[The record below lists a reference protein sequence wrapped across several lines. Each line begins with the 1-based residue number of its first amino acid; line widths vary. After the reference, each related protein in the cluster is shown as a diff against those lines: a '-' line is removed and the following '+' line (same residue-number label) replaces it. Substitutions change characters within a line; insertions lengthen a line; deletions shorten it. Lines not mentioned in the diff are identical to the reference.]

1 MATPTVT
8 AVTGEVKDLTQA
20 DRGKKRIEWA
30 FQSMPILQRVRK
42 HLITTQPFSELR
54 VAACLH
60 ITPETANLMITMRD
74 GGAGIFLCAAGLD
87 STQEDVG
94 ACLTRDY
101 SIPVYATPDE
111 SAETQQSNIDQA
123 LNQAPQL
130 LLDDGGKLIR
140 ALHVRHSERA
150 AGVIGAAELSAAAA
164 GRLRREIGLC
174 FPVFSLGDSPAIR
187 LFDSRYG
194 AGQSTLD
201 AVVYTTGLLL
211 SGANVVVA
219 GFGPCGRG
227 IAVRARGLGANVIVT
242 EVDPLRA
249 LEANME
255 GYRVLSMR
263 EAAVLGDLFITAS
276 GNTNVIARAHYEK
289 FKNNVYLCNAG
300 HSNVE
305 IDIEALGSLAYSRRV
320 ARDHVEEFAMRDGRK
335 IYLLADA
342 RPVNM
347 VAGEGQPAAVMDVAF
362 AGSALMAEYLV
373 KDCSSLSKTVH
384 PVPPDMDRLVAKLKL
399 EAMSIKIDRLT
410 VEQEQYLANWSEG
423 AVFAGY
429 NKIPEI

>member
-1 MATPTVT
+1 MSTPAA
-8 AVTGEVKDLTQA
+8 AVSCEVKDLA
-20 DRGKKRIEWA
+20 LAERGKKRIEWA
-30 FQSMPILQRVRK
+30 FQSMPVLQRVRK
-42 HLITTQPFSELR
+42 HFIGTQPFAKLR

-60 ITPETANLMITMRD
+60 VTPETANLMITMRD
-74 GGAGIFLCAAGLD
+74 GGASMTLCAAGLN
-87 STQEDVG
+87 STHDDVD
-94 ACLTRDY
+94 ACLAKDY
-101 SIPVYATPDE
+101 GIQVYAMQGVN
-111 SAETQQSNIDQA
+111 AETHQA
-123 LNQAPQL
+123 YLDLAAAHAPHL
-130 LLDDGGKLIR
+130 VVDDGGNLIA
-140 ALHVRHSERA
+140 ALHDRHPELV
-150 AGVIGAAELSAAAA
+150 AGVMGATEESAAAA
-164 GRLRREIGLC
+164 ARLRALARDARLC
-174 FPVFSLGDSPAIR
+174 FPVVSINESTSKR

-201 AVVYTTGLLL
+201 AVVHATGMLL

-227 IAVRARGLGANVIVT
+227 IAIRARGMGANVIVT

-249 LEANME
+249 LEAIME
-255 GYRVLSMR
+255 GYRVLSMN

-276 GNTNVIARAHYEK
+276 GNKNVIAREHLEK
-289 FKNNVYLCNAG
+289 FKNNVFLSNAG

-305 IDIEALGSLAYSRRV
+305 IDIEALRSAAYSRRI

-347 VAGEGQPAAVMDVAF
+347 VAGDGQPAGVMDVAF
-362 AGSALMAEYLV
+362 ANHALVAEYLV
-373 KDCSSLSKTVH
+373 KNRSLPRTVQ
-384 PVPPDMDRLVAKLKL
+384 PVTPEMDRQVAKLKL

-423 AVFAGY
+423 A
-429 NKIPEI
+429 